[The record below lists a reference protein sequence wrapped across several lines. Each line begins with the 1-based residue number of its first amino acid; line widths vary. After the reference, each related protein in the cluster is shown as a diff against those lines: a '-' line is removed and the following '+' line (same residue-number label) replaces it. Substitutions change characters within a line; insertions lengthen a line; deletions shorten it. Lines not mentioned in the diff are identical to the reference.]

1 MRDCF
6 VSAAVPFRSDCLF
19 PWPLF
24 HGSIQS
30 GHEPL
35 NSVIYMEGVREVV
48 RNLLTKQT
56 LSPEERDILYPPSEP
71 PKKKRSPRR
80 PPNRGRV
87 GKPQKEYEIINLPE
101 EEPDDRDGYEIINRS
116 NLQLIYH
123 VVMLYER
130 ALDTSPPGYSTT
142 MI

>member
-1 MRDCF
+1 
-6 VSAAVPFRSDCLF
+6 
-19 PWPLF
+19 
-24 HGSIQS
+24 
-30 GHEPL
+30 
-35 NSVIYMEGVREVV
+35 MEGVREVV

-101 EEPDDRDGYEIINRS
+101 EEPDDRDGYEIINPRPKKQPS
-116 NLQLIYH
+116 GVQEEDFYYRAPPPPQPARRLTGSVIVALILLALLSGILIYFAAIT
-123 VVMLYER
+123 R
-130 ALDTSPPGYSTT
+130 
-142 MI
+142 